1 MSFSAAVHPAVS
13 RDSFL
18 DAVRT
23 WAILRVV
30 AVHMLALAPTTL
42 LFWPAPTFV
51 MPGMPLVFFVSGALA
66 LRSLD
71 DRHRRKGA
79 MTARQFYGDRFRRLL
94 VPFWVYVGFATA
106 FALVLDRVY
115 DEGVFDVDPVRATL
129 SFIPLLNPINSP
141 AAYDGV
147 VHLWFL
153 VAMSWLLLAAPL
165 LARLYRRFPRSLFS
179 GSIVV
184 ALAVPYV
191 HLETSTRVWAE
202 INAIALFQFFFILGF
217 AYTNG
222 LLTGV
227 RKGRNGRS
235 TALFS
240 SPWAFVVAFLSFAA
254 AWLVWQWEQPPFV
267 NASALVHG
275 LLGLG
280 WLSLILRGQRLITAL
295 AHAWHRPLT
304 FLNRRA
310 LTIYL
315 YGWPA
320 TALGALFIT
329 TVGWGGNWGTTVF
342 IAVTVAMIAVAV
354 KVFGPLE
361 DWAARRPIT
370 RHDHRQTDPNSD
382 VAATA

>member
-1 MSFSAAVHPAVS
+1 MSPSAGLNPAPG
-13 RDSFL
+13 RDPFL

-30 AVHMLALAPTTL
+30 AVHVLALVPTSL
-42 LFWPAPTFV
+42 LFWPAPTFI

-66 LRSLD
+66 LRALD
-71 DRHRRKGA
+71 GTHRRRTA
-79 MTARQFYGDRFRRLL
+79 MTTRQFYLDRFRRLL
-94 VPFWVYVGFATA
+94 VPFWVYVACATS
-106 FALVLDRVY
+106 FALLLEFVRGEEL
-115 DEGVFDVDPVRATL
+115 FDVDPIRAAL
-129 SFIPLLNPINSP
+129 SFVPLLNPINSP
-141 AAYDGV
+141 GAYDSV

-165 LARLYRRFPRSLFS
+165 MARAHQRAPRAVVAV
-179 GSIVV
+179 SIAV

-191 HLETSTRVWAE
+191 HLQTSITVWAE
-202 INAIALFQFFFILGF
+202 INAIALFQLFFVIGF
-217 AYTNG
+217 WYTDGG
-222 LLTGV
+222 LT
-227 RKGRNGRS
+227 RS
-235 TALFS
+235 WLDRG
-240 SPWAFVVAFLSFAA
+240 PVAFVIAAAFFAA

-280 WLSLILRGQRLITAL
+280 WLSLILRARRPITRLAD
-295 AHAWHRPLT
+295 AWHRPLM

-320 TALGALFIT
+320 TAAGALIIA
-329 TVGWGGNWGTTVF
+329 TVGWGGVGG
-342 IAVTVAMIAVAV
+342 TVAFLVLVIAMISAAV

-361 DWAARRPIT
+361 DWAAQRRSQRGVLRPE
-370 RHDHRQTDPNSD
+370 
-382 VAATA
+382 AAGVVLARYQ